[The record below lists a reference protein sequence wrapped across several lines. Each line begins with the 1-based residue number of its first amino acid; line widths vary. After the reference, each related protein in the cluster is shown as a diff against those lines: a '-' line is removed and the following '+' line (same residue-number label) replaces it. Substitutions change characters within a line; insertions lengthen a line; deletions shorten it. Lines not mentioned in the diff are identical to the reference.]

1 MSDAES
7 NAVPEEN
14 LEEAQDAVAT
24 EDIIEDV
31 DDIAED
37 VEDADDEQRIA
48 TEVEVKE
55 VGACERHVV
64 VTVPRDDINRYLD
77 DAYSELMPKAQ
88 VAGFRQGRAPRKLV
102 ETRFKDEVT
111 NQVKGSLLMDAMGQ
125 VTDEQDFSA
134 ISEPDFD
141 YEAIQMPDD
150 GPLTFEFSVEVR
162 PDFDMPEWKGLTL
175 EQQSHE
181 YTQEEVEAK
190 TKDLLQRYG
199 EVEDHDGPVTEDD
212 VVIVN
217 VTFKDGD
224 EEVSS
229 LSETSVPVR
238 ETLSFADGELAEFDK
253 LVLGQ
258 SKGDTASGKATL
270 SETLDTDNA
279 GKSYDAEVEITGIK
293 RVNLPELTEEFLENV
308 GGFKSEEDLHEVVK
322 GELERQLQYHQQ
334 QGLRQQITGAL
345 TESAS
350 WELPPALLRRQ
361 SQRELQRAILEMQSS
376 GFPEEEIRR
385 QINRIQQNLL
395 GSTER
400 ALREHFILERIAE
413 ENELEATSEDVEREI
428 LTIAM
433 QQETSPR
440 RVRAR
445 LEKQGDMDALRN
457 QIVERQAIELITSEA
472 DIKEVPLED
481 DSSDNSFPVSHAISG
496 QLPGSEDVEE
506 EAVVEEPVEE
516 PAEETAAVE
525 AESEATEEASEE
537 ATSEE
542 ASADEAAEEATDDSE
557 DADEEVAEAAAEE
570 AAGEEAASEED
581 ASEDE
586 AAEEEAAEADSDD
599 EATDD

>member
-14 LEEAQDAVAT
+14 LEETQDAVAT
-24 EDIIEDV
+24 EDITEDV

-37 VEDADDEQRIA
+37 VEEADDEQRIA

-55 VGACERHVV
+55 IGACERHVV

-279 GKSYDAEVEITGIK
+279 GKSYDAEVEIIGIK

-428 LTIAM
+428 LIIAM

-457 QIVERQAIELITSEA
+457 QIVERMAIELITSEA
-472 DIKEVPLED
+472 EIKEVPLED

-496 QLPGSEDVEE
+496 QLPGSE
-506 EAVVEEPVEE
+506 VVEKEAAVEE
-516 PAEETAAVE
+516 PAEETATVE
-525 AESEATEEASEE
+525 AESETTEEASDE

-542 ASADEAAEEATDDSE
+542 ASADEAAEAASDDSE
-557 DADEEVAEAAAEE
+557 NEGTEDAGEEVAEAAA
-570 AAGEEAASEED
+570 EED

-599 EATDD
+599 EASDD

>member
-37 VEDADDEQRIA
+37 VEEADDEQRIA

-428 LTIAM
+428 LIIAM

-457 QIVERQAIELITSEA
+457 QIVERKAIELITSEA

-496 QLPGSEDVEE
+496 QLPGSEVVEE
-506 EAVVEEPVEE
+506 EAAVEE
-516 PAEETAAVE
+516 PAEETATVE
-525 AESEATEEASEE
+525 AESETTEEASDE

-542 ASADEAAEEATDDSE
+542 ASADEAAEAASDDSE
-557 DADEEVAEAAAEE
+557 NEGTEDAGEEVAEAAA
-570 AAGEEAASEED
+570 EED

-586 AAEEEAAEADSDD
+586 AAEEETAEADSDD

>member
-14 LEEAQDAVAT
+14 LEETQDAIAT

-37 VEDADDEQRIA
+37 VEEADDEQRIA

-55 VGACERHVV
+55 IGACERHVV

-279 GKSYDAEVEITGIK
+279 GKSYDAEVEISGIK
-293 RVNLPELTEEFLENV
+293 RVNLPELTEEFLENI

-428 LTIAM
+428 LIIAM

-457 QIVERQAIELITSEA
+457 QIVERMAIELITSEA
-472 DIKEVPLED
+472 EIKEVPLED

-496 QLPGSEDVEE
+496 QLPGSE
-506 EAVVEEPVEE
+506 VVEKEAAVEE
-516 PAEETAAVE
+516 PAEETATVE
-525 AESEATEEASEE
+525 AESETTEEASDE

-542 ASADEAAEEATDDSE
+542 ASADEAAEAASDDSE
-557 DADEEVAEAAAEE
+557 DAGEEVAEAAA
-570 AAGEEAASEED
+570 EED

-586 AAEEEAAEADSDD
+586 AAEEETAEADSDD

>member
-14 LEEAQDAVAT
+14 LEETQDAVAT

-37 VEDADDEQRIA
+37 VEEADDEQRIA

-279 GKSYDAEVEITGIK
+279 GKSYDAEVEIIGIK

-428 LTIAM
+428 LIIAM

-457 QIVERQAIELITSEA
+457 QIVERMAIELITSEA
-472 DIKEVPLED
+472 EIKEVPLED

-496 QLPGSEDVEE
+496 QLPGSE
-506 EAVVEEPVEE
+506 VVEKEAAVEE
-516 PAEETAAVE
+516 PAEETATVE
-525 AESEATEEASEE
+525 AESETTEEASDE

-542 ASADEAAEEATDDSE
+542 ASADEAAEAASDDSE
-557 DADEEVAEAAAEE
+557 NEGTEDAGEEVAEAAA
-570 AAGEEAASEED
+570 EED

-599 EATDD
+599 EASDD

>member
-37 VEDADDEQRIA
+37 VEEADDEQRIA

-279 GKSYDAEVEITGIK
+279 GKSYDAEVEIIGIK

-428 LTIAM
+428 LIIAM

-457 QIVERQAIELITSEA
+457 QIVERKSIELITSEA

-496 QLPGSEDVEE
+496 QLPGSEVVEE
-506 EAVVEEPVEE
+506 EAAVEE
-516 PAEETAAVE
+516 PAEETATVE
-525 AESEATEEASEE
+525 AESETTEEASDE

-542 ASADEAAEEATDDSE
+542 ASADEAAEAASDDSE
-557 DADEEVAEAAAEE
+557 NEGTEDAGEEVAEAAA
-570 AAGEEAASEED
+570 EED

-599 EATDD
+599 EASDD

>member
-14 LEEAQDAVAT
+14 LEETQDAVAT

-37 VEDADDEQRIA
+37 VEEADDEQRIA

-55 VGACERHVV
+55 IGACERHVV

-279 GKSYDAEVEITGIK
+279 GKSYDAEVEIIGIK

-428 LTIAM
+428 LIIAM

-457 QIVERQAIELITSEA
+457 QIVERKSIELITSEA

-496 QLPGSEDVEE
+496 QLPGSEVVEE
-506 EAVVEEPVEE
+506 EAAVEE
-516 PAEETAAVE
+516 PAEETATVE
-525 AESEATEEASEE
+525 AESETTEEASDE

-542 ASADEAAEEATDDSE
+542 ASADEAAEAASDDSE
-557 DADEEVAEAAAEE
+557 NEGTEDAGEEVAEAAA
-570 AAGEEAASEED
+570 EED

-599 EATDD
+599 EASDD

>member
-334 QGLRQQITGAL
+334 QGLRQQITEAL

-361 SQRELQRAILEMQSS
+361 SQRELQRTILEMQSS

-385 QINRIQQNLL
+385 QINRIQQNML

-428 LTIAM
+428 LVIAM

-457 QIVERQAIELITSEA
+457 QIVERKAIELITSEA

-496 QLPGSEDVEE
+496 QLPGSEVVEE
-506 EAVVEEPVEE
+506 EAAVEE

-525 AESEATEEASEE
+525 AESEVTEEASDE

-542 ASADEAAEEATDDSE
+542 ASADEASEEASDNSE
-557 DADEEVAEAAAEE
+557 DAGEEVAEAAGEEE
-570 AAGEEAASEED
+570 AA
-581 ASEDE
+581 EDE
-586 AAEEEAAEADSDD
+586 AAEEEAAEDDSDD

>member
-37 VEDADDEQRIA
+37 VEEADDEQRIA

-55 VGACERHVV
+55 IGACERHVV

-279 GKSYDAEVEITGIK
+279 GKSYDAEVEISGIK
-293 RVNLPELTEEFLENV
+293 RVNLPELTEEFLENI

-428 LTIAM
+428 LIIAM

-457 QIVERQAIELITSEA
+457 QIVERKSIELITSEA

-496 QLPGSEDVEE
+496 QLPGSEVVEE
-506 EAVVEEPVEE
+506 EAAVEE
-516 PAEETAAVE
+516 PAEETATVE
-525 AESEATEEASEE
+525 AESETTEEASDE

-542 ASADEAAEEATDDSE
+542 ASADEAAEAASDDSE
-557 DADEEVAEAAAEE
+557 NEGTEDAGEEVAEAAA
-570 AAGEEAASEED
+570 EED

>member
-7 NAVPEEN
+7 NAIPEEN
-14 LEEAQDAVAT
+14 LEEAQDAVST

-37 VEDADDEQRIA
+37 VEEADDEQRIA

-55 VGACERHVV
+55 IGACERHVV

-181 YTQEEVEAK
+181 YTQEEVEVK

-279 GKSYDAEVEITGIK
+279 GKSYDAEVEISGIK
-293 RVNLPELTEEFLENV
+293 RVNLPELTEEFLENI

-428 LTIAM
+428 LIIAM

-457 QIVERQAIELITSEA
+457 QIVERKSIELITSEA

-496 QLPGSEDVEE
+496 QLPGSEVVEE
-506 EAVVEEPVEE
+506 EAAVEE
-516 PAEETAAVE
+516 PAEETATVE
-525 AESEATEEASEE
+525 AESETTEEASDE

-542 ASADEAAEEATDDSE
+542 ASADEAAEAASDDSE
-557 DADEEVAEAAAEE
+557 NEGTEDAGEEVAEAAA
-570 AAGEEAASEED
+570 EED

-599 EATDD
+599 EASDD

>member
-385 QINRIQQNLL
+385 QINRIQQNML

-428 LTIAM
+428 LVIAM

-457 QIVERQAIELITSEA
+457 QIVERKAIELITSEA

-496 QLPGSEDVEE
+496 QLPGSEVVEE
-506 EAVVEEPVEE
+506 EAAVEE

-542 ASADEAAEEATDDSE
+542 ASADEASEEAAGNSE
-557 DADEEVAEAAAEE
+557 DEGTEDAGEEVAEAA
-570 AAGEEAASEED
+570 GEED
-581 ASEDE
+581 AAEDE
-586 AAEEEAAEADSDD
+586 ADEEEAAEADSDD

>member
-14 LEEAQDAVAT
+14 LEETQDAVAT

-37 VEDADDEQRIA
+37 VEEADDEQRIA

-55 VGACERHVV
+55 IGACERHVV

-279 GKSYDAEVEITGIK
+279 GKSYDAEVEISGVK

-428 LTIAM
+428 LIIAM

-457 QIVERQAIELITSEA
+457 QIVERKSIELITSEA

-496 QLPGSEDVEE
+496 QLPGSEVVEE
-506 EAVVEEPVEE
+506 EAAVEE
-516 PAEETAAVE
+516 PAEETATVE
-525 AESEATEEASEE
+525 AESETTEEASDE

-542 ASADEAAEEATDDSE
+542 ASADEAAEAASDDSE
-557 DADEEVAEAAAEE
+557 NEGTEDAGEEVAEAAA
-570 AAGEEAASEED
+570 EED

-586 AAEEEAAEADSDD
+586 AAEEETAEADSDD

>member
-14 LEEAQDAVAT
+14 LEEAQDAVST

-37 VEDADDEQRIA
+37 VEEADDEQRIA

-279 GKSYDAEVEITGIK
+279 GKSYDAEVEIIGIK

-376 GFPEEEIRR
+376 GFPEEEILR

-428 LTIAM
+428 LIIAM

-457 QIVERQAIELITSEA
+457 QIVERKSIELITSEA

-496 QLPGSEDVEE
+496 QLPGSEVVEE
-506 EAVVEEPVEE
+506 EAAVEE
-516 PAEETAAVE
+516 PAEETATVE
-525 AESEATEEASEE
+525 AESETTEEASDE

-542 ASADEAAEEATDDSE
+542 ASADEAAEAASDDSE
-557 DADEEVAEAAAEE
+557 NEGTEDAGEEVAEAAA
-570 AAGEEAASEED
+570 EED

>member
-385 QINRIQQNLL
+385 QINRIQQNML

-428 LTIAM
+428 LVIAM

-457 QIVERQAIELITSEA
+457 QIVERKAIELITSEA

-496 QLPGSEDVEE
+496 QLPGSEVVEE
-506 EAVVEEPVEE
+506 EAAVEE

-525 AESEATEEASEE
+525 AESEVTEEASDE

-542 ASADEAAEEATDDSE
+542 ASADEASEEASDNSE
-557 DADEEVAEAAAEE
+557 DAGEEVAEAAGEEE
-570 AAGEEAASEED
+570 AA
-581 ASEDE
+581 EDE
-586 AAEEEAAEADSDD
+586 AAEEEAAEDDSDD

>member
-37 VEDADDEQRIA
+37 VEEADDEQRIA

-55 VGACERHVV
+55 IGACERHVV

-181 YTQEEVEAK
+181 YTQEEVEVK

-253 LVLGQ
+253 LVLGK

-279 GKSYDAEVEITGIK
+279 GKSYDAEVEIIGIK

-428 LTIAM
+428 LIIAM

-457 QIVERQAIELITSEA
+457 QIVERKAIELITSEA

-496 QLPGSEDVEE
+496 QLPGSEVVEE
-506 EAVVEEPVEE
+506 EAAVEE
-516 PAEETAAVE
+516 PAEETATVE
-525 AESEATEEASEE
+525 AESETTEEASDE

-542 ASADEAAEEATDDSE
+542 ASADEAAEAASDDSE
-557 DADEEVAEAAAEE
+557 NEGTEDAGEEVAEAAA
-570 AAGEEAASEED
+570 EED

>member
-14 LEEAQDAVAT
+14 LEETQDAVAT

-37 VEDADDEQRIA
+37 VEEADDEQRIA

-55 VGACERHVV
+55 IGACERHVV

-385 QINRIQQNLL
+385 QINRIQQNML

-428 LTIAM
+428 LVIAM

-457 QIVERQAIELITSEA
+457 QIVERKAIELITSEA

-496 QLPGSEDVEE
+496 QLPGSEVVEE
-506 EAVVEEPVEE
+506 EAAVEE

-525 AESEATEEASEE
+525 AESEVTEEASDE

-542 ASADEAAEEATDDSE
+542 ASADEASEEASDNSE
-557 DADEEVAEAAAEE
+557 DEGTEDAGEEVAEAA
-570 AAGEEAASEED
+570 GEED
-581 ASEDE
+581 ASEEEAAEDE
-586 AAEEEAAEADSDD
+586 ADEEEAAEADSDD

>member
-7 NAVPEEN
+7 NAIPEEN
-14 LEEAQDAVAT
+14 LEEAQDAVST

-37 VEDADDEQRIA
+37 VEEADDEQRIA

-55 VGACERHVV
+55 IGACERHVV

-279 GKSYDAEVEITGIK
+279 GKSYDAEVEIIGIK

-428 LTIAM
+428 LIIAM

-457 QIVERQAIELITSEA
+457 QIVERKSIELITSEA

-496 QLPGSEDVEE
+496 QLPGSEVVEE
-506 EAVVEEPVEE
+506 EAAVEE
-516 PAEETAAVE
+516 PAEETATVE
-525 AESEATEEASEE
+525 AESETTEEASDE
-537 ATSEE
+537 ATNEE
-542 ASADEAAEEATDDSE
+542 ASADEAAEAASDDSE
-557 DADEEVAEAAAEE
+557 DEGTEDAGEEVAEAAAEE
-570 AAGEEAASEED
+570 DAA
-581 ASEDE
+581 EDE
-586 AAEEEAAEADSDD
+586 AAEEETAEADSDD

>member
-14 LEEAQDAVAT
+14 LEEAQDAVST

-37 VEDADDEQRIA
+37 VEEADDEQRIA

-279 GKSYDAEVEITGIK
+279 GKSYDAEVEIIGIK

-428 LTIAM
+428 LIIAM

-457 QIVERQAIELITSEA
+457 QIVERKSIELITSEA
-472 DIKEVPLED
+472 EIKEVPLED
-481 DSSDNSFPVSHAISG
+481 DSSDNSFPVSHASSG
-496 QLPGSEDVEE
+496 QVPGSE
-506 EAVVEEPVEE
+506 VVEKEAAVEE
-516 PAEETAAVE
+516 PAEETATVE
-525 AESEATEEASEE
+525 AESETTEEASDE

-542 ASADEAAEEATDDSE
+542 ASADEAAEAASDDSE
-557 DADEEVAEAAAEE
+557 NEGTEDAGEEVAEAAA
-570 AAGEEAASEED
+570 EED

>member
-385 QINRIQQNLL
+385 QINRIQQNML

-428 LTIAM
+428 LVIAM

-457 QIVERQAIELITSEA
+457 QIVERKAIELITSEA

-496 QLPGSEDVEE
+496 QLPGSEVVEE
-506 EAVVEEPVEE
+506 EAAVEE

-525 AESEATEEASEE
+525 AESEATEEAGDE

-542 ASADEAAEEATDDSE
+542 ASADEASEEASDNSE
-557 DADEEVAEAAAEE
+557 DEGTEDAGEEVAED
-570 AAGEEAASEED
+570 AGEEAASEED

-586 AAEEEAAEADSDD
+586 AAEEKAAEADSDD
-599 EATDD
+599 EATDE

>member
-37 VEDADDEQRIA
+37 VEEADDEQRIA

-279 GKSYDAEVEITGIK
+279 GKSYDAEVEIIGIK

-428 LTIAM
+428 LIIAM

-457 QIVERQAIELITSEA
+457 QIVERKSIELITSEA

-481 DSSDNSFPVSHAISG
+481 DSLDNSFPVSHAISG
-496 QLPGSEDVEE
+496 QLPGSEVVEE
-506 EAVVEEPVEE
+506 EAAVEE
-516 PAEETAAVE
+516 PAEETATVE
-525 AESEATEEASEE
+525 AESETTEEASDE

-542 ASADEAAEEATDDSE
+542 ASADEAAEAASDDSE
-557 DADEEVAEAAAEE
+557 NEGTEDAGEEVAEAAA
-570 AAGEEAASEED
+570 EED

>member
-1 MSDAES
+1 MGSVYARSDAES

-14 LEEAQDAVAT
+14 LEETQDAIAT

-37 VEDADDEQRIA
+37 VEEADDEQRIA

-55 VGACERHVV
+55 IGACERHVV

-279 GKSYDAEVEITGIK
+279 GKSYDAEVEISGIK
-293 RVNLPELTEEFLENV
+293 RVNLPELTEEFLENI

-428 LTIAM
+428 LIIAM

-457 QIVERQAIELITSEA
+457 QIVERMAIELITSEA
-472 DIKEVPLED
+472 EIKEVPLED

-496 QLPGSEDVEE
+496 QLPGSE
-506 EAVVEEPVEE
+506 VVEKEAAVEE
-516 PAEETAAVE
+516 PAEETATVE
-525 AESEATEEASEE
+525 AESETTEEASDE
-537 ATSEE
+537 ATREE
-542 ASADEAAEEATDDSE
+542 ASADEAAEAASDDSE
-557 DADEEVAEAAAEE
+557 DEGTEDAGEEVAEAAA
-570 AAGEEAASEED
+570 EED

>member
-385 QINRIQQNLL
+385 QINRIQQNML

-428 LTIAM
+428 LVIAM

-457 QIVERQAIELITSEA
+457 QIVERKAIELITSEA

-496 QLPGSEDVEE
+496 QLPGSEVVEE
-506 EAVVEEPVEE
+506 EAAVEE

-525 AESEATEEASEE
+525 AESEVTEEASDE

-542 ASADEAAEEATDDSE
+542 ASADEASEEAAGNSE
-557 DADEEVAEAAAEE
+557 DEGTEDAGEEVAEAA
-570 AAGEEAASEED
+570 GEED
-581 ASEDE
+581 AAEDE
-586 AAEEEAAEADSDD
+586 ADEEEAAEADSDD

>member
-125 VTDEQDFSA
+125 VTDEQDFS
-134 ISEPDFD
+134 
-141 YEAIQMPDD
+141 
-150 GPLTFEFSVEVR
+150 
-162 PDFDMPEWKGLTL
+162 
-175 EQQSHE
+175 
-181 YTQEEVEAK
+181 
-190 TKDLLQRYG
+190 DLLQRYG

-212 VVIVN
+212 VGIVN

-322 GELERQLQYHQQ
+322 GELERQFQYHQQ

-385 QINRIQQNLL
+385 QINRIHQNLL

-428 LTIAM
+428 LIIAM

-457 QIVERQAIELITSEA
+457 QIVERKAIELITSEA

-496 QLPGSEDVEE
+496 QLPGSEVVEE
-506 EAVVEEPVEE
+506 EAAVEE
-516 PAEETAAVE
+516 PAEETATVE
-525 AESEATEEASEE
+525 AESETTEEASDE

-542 ASADEAAEEATDDSE
+542 ASADEASEEASGNSE
-557 DADEEVAEAAAEE
+557 DEGTEDAGEEVAEAAA
-570 AAGEEAASEED
+570 EED

-586 AAEEEAAEADSDD
+586 AAEEETAEADSDD

>member
-279 GKSYDAEVEITGIK
+279 GKSYDAEVEISGIK
-293 RVNLPELTEEFLENV
+293 RVNLPELTEEFLENI

-428 LTIAM
+428 LIIAM

-457 QIVERQAIELITSEA
+457 QIVERMAIELITSEA
-472 DIKEVPLED
+472 EIKEVPLED

-496 QLPGSEDVEE
+496 QLPGSE
-506 EAVVEEPVEE
+506 VVEKEAAVEE
-516 PAEETAAVE
+516 PAEETATVE
-525 AESEATEEASEE
+525 AESETTEEASDE

-542 ASADEAAEEATDDSE
+542 ASADEAASDDSE
-557 DADEEVAEAAAEE
+557 DEGTEDAGEEVAEAAA
-570 AAGEEAASEED
+570 EED

-586 AAEEEAAEADSDD
+586 AAEEETAEADSDD

>member
-14 LEEAQDAVAT
+14 LEEAQDAVST

-37 VEDADDEQRIA
+37 VEEADDEQRIA

-279 GKSYDAEVEITGIK
+279 GKSYDAEVEIIGIK

-428 LTIAM
+428 LIIAM

-457 QIVERQAIELITSEA
+457 QIVERKSIELITSEA

-496 QLPGSEDVEE
+496 QLPGSEVVEE
-506 EAVVEEPVEE
+506 EAAVEE
-516 PAEETAAVE
+516 PAEETATVE
-525 AESEATEEASEE
+525 AESETTEEASDE

-542 ASADEAAEEATDDSE
+542 ASADEAAEAASDDSE
-557 DADEEVAEAAAEE
+557 NEGTEDAGEEVAEAAA
-570 AAGEEAASEED
+570 EED

-599 EATDD
+599 EASDD

>member
-428 LTIAM
+428 LVIAM

-457 QIVERQAIELITSEA
+457 QIVERKAIELITSEA

-496 QLPGSEDVEE
+496 QLPGSEVVEE
-506 EAVVEEPVEE
+506 EAAVEE

-525 AESEATEEASEE
+525 AESEATEEASDE

-542 ASADEAAEEATDDSE
+542 ASADEASEEASGNSE
-557 DADEEVAEAAAEE
+557 DEGTEDAGEEVAEAA
-570 AAGEEAASEED
+570 GEED
-581 ASEDE
+581 ASEEEAAEDE
-586 AAEEEAAEADSDD
+586 ADEEEAAEADSDD

>member
-24 EDIIEDV
+24 EDIIDDV

-37 VEDADDEQRIA
+37 VEETDDEQRIA

-279 GKSYDAEVEITGIK
+279 GKSYDAEVEIIGIK

-428 LTIAM
+428 LIIAM

-457 QIVERQAIELITSEA
+457 QIVERKSIELITSEA

-496 QLPGSEDVEE
+496 QLPGSEVVEE
-506 EAVVEEPVEE
+506 EAAVEE
-516 PAEETAAVE
+516 PAEETATVE
-525 AESEATEEASEE
+525 AESETTEEASDE

-542 ASADEAAEEATDDSE
+542 ASADEAAEAASDDSE
-557 DADEEVAEAAAEE
+557 NEGTEDAGEEVAEAAA
-570 AAGEEAASEED
+570 EED

-599 EATDD
+599 EASDD

>member
-279 GKSYDAEVEITGIK
+279 GKSYDAEVEISGIK
-293 RVNLPELTEEFLENV
+293 RVNLPELTEEFLENI

-428 LTIAM
+428 LIIAM

-457 QIVERQAIELITSEA
+457 QIVERMAIELITSEA
-472 DIKEVPLED
+472 EIKEVPLED

-496 QLPGSEDVEE
+496 QLPGSE
-506 EAVVEEPVEE
+506 VVEKEAAVEE
-516 PAEETAAVE
+516 PAEETATVE
-525 AESEATEEASEE
+525 AESETTEEASDE

-542 ASADEAAEEATDDSE
+542 ASADEAAEAASDDSE
-557 DADEEVAEAAAEE
+557 NEGTEDAGEEVAEAAA
-570 AAGEEAASEED
+570 EED

-599 EATDD
+599 EASDD

>member
-37 VEDADDEQRIA
+37 VEEADDEQRIA

-279 GKSYDAEVEITGIK
+279 GKSYDAEVEIIGIK

-428 LTIAM
+428 LIIAM

-457 QIVERQAIELITSEA
+457 QIVERMAIELITSEA
-472 DIKEVPLED
+472 EIKEVPLED

-496 QLPGSEDVEE
+496 QLPGSEVVEE
-506 EAVVEEPVEE
+506 EAAVEE
-516 PAEETAAVE
+516 PAEETATVE
-525 AESEATEEASEE
+525 AESETTEEASDE

-542 ASADEAAEEATDDSE
+542 ASADEAAEAASDDSE
-557 DADEEVAEAAAEE
+557 NEGTEDAGEEVAEAAA
-570 AAGEEAASEED
+570 EED

>member
-181 YTQEEVEAK
+181 YTQEEVDAK

-258 SKGDTASGKATL
+258 SKGDTASGKAKL
-270 SETLDTDNA
+270 SDTLDTDNA

-334 QGLRQQITGAL
+334 QGLRQQITEAL

-361 SQRELQRAILEMQSS
+361 SQRELQRTILEMQSS

-385 QINRIQQNLL
+385 QINRIQQNML

-428 LTIAM
+428 LVIAM

-457 QIVERQAIELITSEA
+457 QIVERKAIELITSEA

-496 QLPGSEDVEE
+496 QLPGSEVVEE
-506 EAVVEEPVEE
+506 EAAVEE

-525 AESEATEEASEE
+525 AESEATEEASDET
-537 ATSEE
+537 TSEE
-542 ASADEAAEEATDDSE
+542 ASDNSEDEGTEDEGTEDAGTEAA
-557 DADEEVAEAAAEE
+557 
-570 AAGEEAASEED
+570 
-581 ASEDE
+581 EDE
-586 AAEEEAAEADSDD
+586 AAEEDAAEEDAAED
-599 EATDD
+599 

>member
-37 VEDADDEQRIA
+37 VEEADDEQRIA

-181 YTQEEVEAK
+181 YTQEEVEVK

-279 GKSYDAEVEITGIK
+279 GKSYDAEVEIIGIK

-428 LTIAM
+428 LIIAM

-457 QIVERQAIELITSEA
+457 QIVERKSIELITSEA

-496 QLPGSEDVEE
+496 QLPGSEVVEE
-506 EAVVEEPVEE
+506 EAAVEE
-516 PAEETAAVE
+516 PAEETATVE
-525 AESEATEEASEE
+525 AESETTEEASDE

-542 ASADEAAEEATDDSE
+542 ASADEAAEAASDDSE
-557 DADEEVAEAAAEE
+557 NEGTEDAGEEVAEAAA
-570 AAGEEAASEED
+570 EED

>member
-7 NAVPEEN
+7 NAIPEEN
-14 LEEAQDAVAT
+14 LEEAQDAVST

-37 VEDADDEQRIA
+37 VEEADDEQRIA

-55 VGACERHVV
+55 IGACERHVV

-279 GKSYDAEVEITGIK
+279 GKSYDAEVEIIGIK

-428 LTIAM
+428 LIIAM

-457 QIVERQAIELITSEA
+457 QIVERMAIELITSEA
-472 DIKEVPLED
+472 EIKEVPLED

-496 QLPGSEDVEE
+496 QLPGSE
-506 EAVVEEPVEE
+506 VVEKEAAVEE
-516 PAEETAAVE
+516 PAEETATVE
-525 AESEATEEASEE
+525 AESETTEEASDE
-537 ATSEE
+537 ATNEE
-542 ASADEAAEEATDDSE
+542 ASADEAAEAASDDSE
-557 DADEEVAEAAAEE
+557 DEGTEDAGEEVAEAAAEE
-570 AAGEEAASEED
+570 DAA
-581 ASEDE
+581 EDE
-586 AAEEEAAEADSDD
+586 AAEEETAEADSDD

>member
-14 LEEAQDAVAT
+14 LEEAQDAVST

-37 VEDADDEQRIA
+37 VEEADDEQRIA

-279 GKSYDAEVEITGIK
+279 GKSYDAEVEIIGIK

-428 LTIAM
+428 LIIAM

-457 QIVERQAIELITSEA
+457 QIVERKSIELITSEA

-496 QLPGSEDVEE
+496 QLPGSEVVEE
-506 EAVVEEPVEE
+506 EAAVEE
-516 PAEETAAVE
+516 PAEETATVE
-525 AESEATEEASEE
+525 AESETTEEASDE

-542 ASADEAAEEATDDSE
+542 ASADEAAEAASDDSE
-557 DADEEVAEAAAEE
+557 NEGTEDAGEEVAEAAA
-570 AAGEEAASEED
+570 EED